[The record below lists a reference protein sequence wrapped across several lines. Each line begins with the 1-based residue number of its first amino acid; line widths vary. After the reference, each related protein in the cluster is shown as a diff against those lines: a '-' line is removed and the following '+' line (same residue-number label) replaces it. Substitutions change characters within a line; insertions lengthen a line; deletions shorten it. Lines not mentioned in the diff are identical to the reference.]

1 MTNLNEVKYKYGFWA
16 FIPLLV
22 FLLLFLGSG
31 IIYTL
36 KGTDSAFNQVPILAA
51 LLIGMIVAFAM
62 NPKAKMDDKIQAFSN
77 GISESG
83 VILMVLIFMSAGAFS
98 SVSKAMGGVDS
109 VVNLGI
115 HFIPS
120 QFLVPGIFIIGCFI
134 SISTGTSVGTVVTM
148 APIAQGIAEATGI
161 SPAIAMGAVLGGAM
175 FGDNLSIISDT
186 TIAATKGV
194 GAEMKDKF
202 RMNFKIA
209 IPAAIAAIIVFTFV
223 SAGATDSVQAG
234 AFSVIKVIPYLAVL
248 IAAVAGMN
256 VLTVLICG
264 VLMSSVIGLAYGSL
278 TFASMMQG
286 IGNGMIGMASV
297 AFLSLFIRGI
307 IGITE
312 MNGGIEWL
320 VGKLSLH
327 IKSRRGAEYSIA
339 LLVSLLAFTLLDNTV
354 AILTAAPIAK
364 TVGDQYGIAPKRMAS
379 LLDIFSCVTL
389 CLAPHTGMIILLST
403 TASVSPLSIL
413 HVAFYQMF
421 LGIAAIITVQFE
433 LMKTPEEKAAI
444 KAAKAKKRMEKEA

>member
-148 APIAQGIAEATGI
+148 QA
-161 SPAIAMGAVLGGAM
+161 
-175 FGDNLSIISDT
+175 
-186 TIAATKGV
+186 
-194 GAEMKDKF
+194 
-202 RMNFKIA
+202 
-209 IPAAIAAIIVFTFV
+209 FV
-223 SAGATDSVQAG
+223 
-234 AFSVIKVIPYLAVL
+234 KRPHE
-248 IAAVAGMN
+248 
-256 VLTVLICG
+256 CEK
-264 VLMSSVIGLAYGSL
+264 
-278 TFASMMQG
+278 G
-286 IGNGMIGMASV
+286 IGFDRKLYIVRRVFEHSNEDTYIVSLSSRTIVYKGMFLVDQLGKFFSDLRDPNYKSALAIVHSRFSTNTNPSWERAHPYRYLVHNGEINTIHGNVDKMQAREETMESGMSTEEARMQ
-297 AFLSLFIRGI
+297 AFLEVRN
-307 IGITE
+307 E
-312 MNGGIEWL
+312 IE
-320 VGKLSLH
+320 
-327 IKSRRGAEYSIA
+327 
-339 LLVSLLAFTLLDNTV
+339 
-354 AILTAAPIAK
+354 
-364 TVGDQYGIAPKRMAS
+364 Q
-379 LLDIFSCVTL
+379 
-389 CLAPHTGMIILLST
+389 
-403 TASVSPLSIL
+403 
-413 HVAFYQMF
+413 
-421 LGIAAIITVQFE
+421 
-433 LMKTPEEKAAI
+433 
-444 KAAKAKKRMEKEA
+444 